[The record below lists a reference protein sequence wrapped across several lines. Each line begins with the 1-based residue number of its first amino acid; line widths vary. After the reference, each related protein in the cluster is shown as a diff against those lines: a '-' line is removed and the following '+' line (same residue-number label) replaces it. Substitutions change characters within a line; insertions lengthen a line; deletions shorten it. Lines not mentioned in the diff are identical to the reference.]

1 MALLRLIAP
10 ELRPRDIARYGLILL
25 AGICAGGRA
34 VGAVVNWR
42 LWHELAVPDPSAADL
57 YRTNFWIDLV
67 AVAVFIA
74 AAWLV
79 NLMLRPQPPGD

>member
-1 MALLRLIAP
+1 
-10 ELRPRDIARYGLILL
+10 LRPREVARYGLILL
-25 AGICAGGRA
+25 AGVCAGGRMVA
-34 VGAVVNWR
+34 ALGNWR

-67 AVAVFIA
+67 VVAVFVA

-79 NLMLRPQPPGD
+79 NLVLRPQPSAD

>member
-1 MALLRLIAP
+1 MALPRIIAS
-10 ELRPRDIARYGLILL
+10 ELRPRAIARYGLILL

-34 VGAVVNWR
+34 VGAVGNWR
-42 LWHELAVPDPSAADL
+42 LWHELAVSDPSAADL

-79 NLMLRPQPPGD
+79 NLMLRPPPPGD